1 MSREK
6 ILVVDDEPGA
16 RQILVDVLKKEKYSV
31 VTVEDGQK
39 ALDALKESAYDLVL
53 TDLNMPRIDGIEVL
67 KHVQKMNSGLLCIVL
82 TGCGTVDNAVA
93 AMKAGA
99 FDYITKP
106 FKIDELILSVK
117 RALQFQALKKE
128 NRNLKKLVGD
138 KCQFE
143 NFIGDSEEMQQVFS
157 VIQKVA
163 DTDTAV
169 MVRGESGTGKELVAQ
184 AIHFNSDRADGPFI
198 PINCGAIPRDLLESE
213 LFGHV
218 KGAFTGATVSRPGR
232 FELADGGTLLLDEVG
247 EMHPEL
253 QVKLLRVLQDQKF
266 ERVGGTKT
274 IQVNVRIIAATNKDL
289 EQEIRKGTFRED
301 LFYRLNVV
309 PLHIPPLRNRVV
321 DIPLLIHH
329 FQERL
334 SREKGRPKKIFSRE
348 VVDFLQ
354 NYPWPGNVRELE
366 NLVERVTIL
375 AEGDDIA
382 TTDLPEKFTAPVRVR
397 NVQSMEIPA
406 QGISLNDA
414 VEQFEN
420 DLITKAMTLADGVKS
435 KAAKLLNLN
444 RTTLVEKIKKKKLH
458 ARLETEL

>member
-1 MSREK
+1 MSK
-6 ILVVDDEPGA
+6 GKSLVVDDEPGA
-16 RQILVDVLKKEKYSV
+16 RQILVDVLKKEQYSA
-31 VTVEDGQK
+31 VTTEDGQE

-53 TDLNMPRIDGIEVL
+53 TDLNMPRVDGIELL
-67 KHVQKMNSGLLCIVL
+67 KEVQKMDSGVLSIVL

-106 FKIDELILSVK
+106 YKIDELVLSVK

-128 NRNLKKLVGD
+128 NRNLKKLVGKKD
-138 KCQFE
+138 RFE
-143 NFIGDSEEMQQVFS
+143 NFVGDSEEMEQVFS
-157 VIQKVA
+157 MIQKVA

-184 AIHFNSDRADGPFI
+184 AIHFNSDRAAGPFI

-247 EMHPEL
+247 ELHPEL

-289 EQEIRKGTFRED
+289 EEEIARGTFRED

-309 PLHIPPLRNRVV
+309 PIHIPPLRDRVA

-334 SREKGRPKKIFSRE
+334 SREKGRRKKNFSPE
-348 VVDFLQ
+348 VLAFLQ

-375 AEGDDIA
+375 SEGEEITAADMPA
-382 TTDLPEKFTAPVRVR
+382 KFTAPVRL
-397 NVQSMEIPA
+397 NSIQSLEIPA

-420 DLITKAMTLADGVKS
+420 ELITKAMTLANGVKS
-435 KAAKLLNLN
+435 KAARLLSLN
-444 RTTLVEKIKKKKLH
+444 RTTLVEKIKKKKLQ
-458 ARLETEL
+458 ARFETEL